1 MPFFDRMLS
10 CNACAWIIDWAFGSE
25 QMASI
30 LERLFKLKSHE
41 TTPKQELLA
50 GLTTFVTM
58 AYIVLVNPQ
67 IMSAAGMD
75 PGASFVGTCIAAALA
90 CFAMGLYANWPV
102 GLAPGMGLN
111 AFFTFTVVIEMG
123 YSWEIALGAV
133 FLAGILFV
141 LMSITPLRRWML
153 DSIPMNLRIAMG
165 SGVGLFVGFIGLK
178 SGGLI
183 IDNDANFLSLGD
195 FSKVETL
202 LAGLGFLLISVLAI
216 RKVPGAIILGVIA
229 VTVVGMIFGLI
240 QFQGFVS
247 MPPDLAPTFMKLDI
261 LGALDLAMV
270 SVVISFLFVNLFD
283 TAGTLLG
290 VANRANLVDSDG
302 NVKNLAR
309 ALKADSTS
317 SVVGA
322 FFGCAPV
329 TSYVE
334 SSAGVEAGGRTGLTA
349 VVVGIL
355 FLLAIFF
362 SPLAA
367 IVPAYATS
375 GALIYV
381 AILMLGGMEKL
392 DWSDTTELVPSL
404 IMIVMI
410 PLTFSIANGI
420 ALGFISY
427 VVIKAFVGE
436 IKSVSSGAWFL
447 FAIFVAKFVFL

>member
-1 MPFFDRMLS
+1 MT
-10 CNACAWIIDWAFGSE
+10 
-25 QMASI
+25 QI
-30 LERLFKLKSHE
+30 LERLFKLESHG
-41 TTPKQELLA
+41 TNPKKELIA

-58 AYIVLVNPQ
+58 AYIILVNPQ

-75 PGASFVGTCIAAALA
+75 PGASFVGTCIAAAFA

-123 YSWEIALGAV
+123 YSWEVALGAV

-141 LMSITPLRRWML
+141 IMSVTPLRRWML
-153 DSIPMNLRIAMG
+153 DSIPMNLRVAMG

-183 IDNDANFLSLGD
+183 VANDSNFLSLGD
-195 FSKVETL
+195 FSKTETV

-216 RKVPGAIILGVIA
+216 RKVPGAIILGVMV
-229 VTVVGMIFGLI
+229 VTVSAMLFGLV
-240 QFQGFVS
+240 QFQGLIS

-261 LGALDLAMV
+261 MGALDLTMV
-270 SVVISFLFVNLFD
+270 SIVISFLFVNLFD

-290 VANRANLVDSDG
+290 VANRANLIDENGD
-302 NVKNLAR
+302 VKNLDR

-349 VVVGIL
+349 VVVGLL

-362 SPLAA
+362 SPLAS

-427 VVIKAFVGE
+427 VVIKTSVGE
-436 IKSVSSGAWFL
+436 IKGISSGAWFL
-447 FAIFVAKFVFL
+447 FAIFIAKFIFL

>member
-1 MPFFDRMLS
+1 MTQL
-10 CNACAWIIDWAFGSE
+10 
-25 QMASI
+25 
-30 LERLFKLKSHE
+30 LERLFKLESHG
-41 TTPKQELLA
+41 TNPKKELIA

-58 AYIVLVNPQ
+58 AYIILVNPQ

-75 PGASFVGTCIAAALA
+75 PGASFVGTCIAAAFA

-123 YSWEIALGAV
+123 YSWEVALGAV

-141 LMSITPLRRWML
+141 IMSVTPLRRWML
-153 DSIPMNLRIAMG
+153 DSIPMNLRVAMG

-183 IDNDANFLSLGD
+183 VANDSNFLSLGD
-195 FSKVETL
+195 FSKTETV

-216 RKVPGAIILGVIA
+216 RKVPGAIILGVMV
-229 VTVVGMIFGLI
+229 VTVSAMLFGLV
-240 QFQGFVS
+240 QFQGLVS

-261 LGALDLAMV
+261 MGALDLTMV
-270 SVVISFLFVNLFD
+270 SIVISFLFVNLFD

-290 VANRANLVDSDG
+290 VANRANLIDENGD
-302 NVKNLAR
+302 VKNLDR

-317 SVVGA
+317 SVIGA

-329 TSYVE
+329 TSFVE

-349 VVVGIL
+349 VVVGLL

-362 SPLAA
+362 SPLAS

-447 FAIFVAKFVFL
+447 FAVFVAKFIFL

>member
-1 MPFFDRMLS
+1 MT
-10 CNACAWIIDWAFGSE
+10 
-25 QMASI
+25 QI
-30 LERLFKLKSHE
+30 LERLFKLESHG
-41 TTPKQELLA
+41 TNPKKELIA

-58 AYIVLVNPQ
+58 AYIILVNPQ

-75 PGASFVGTCIAAALA
+75 PGASFVGTCIAAAFA

-123 YSWEIALGAV
+123 YSWEVALGAV

-141 LMSITPLRRWML
+141 LMSVTPLRRWML
-153 DSIPMNLRIAMG
+153 DSIPMNLRVAMG

-183 IDNDANFLSLGD
+183 IANDSNFLSLGD
-195 FSKVETL
+195 FSKTETV
-202 LAGLGFLLISVLAI
+202 LAGLGFLLISVLSI
-216 RKVPGAIILGVIA
+216 RKVPGAIIVGVMVVTIA
-229 VTVVGMIFGLI
+229 AMLFGLV
-240 QFQGFVS
+240 QFHGLVS

-261 LGALDLAMV
+261 LGALDLTMV
-270 SVVISFLFVNLFD
+270 SIIISFLFVNLFD

-290 VANRANLVDSDG
+290 VANRANLIDENGD
-302 NVKNLAR
+302 VKNLDR

-349 VVVGIL
+349 VVVGLL

-392 DWSDTTELVPSL
+392 DWSDATELVPSL
-404 IMIVMI
+404 IMVVMI

-447 FAIFVAKFVFL
+447 FAIFVAKFIFL

>member
-1 MPFFDRMLS
+1 MT
-10 CNACAWIIDWAFGSE
+10 
-25 QMASI
+25 QI
-30 LERLFKLKSHE
+30 LERLFKLESHG
-41 TTPKQELLA
+41 TNPKKELIA

-58 AYIVLVNPQ
+58 AYIILVNPQ

-75 PGASFVGTCIAAALA
+75 PGASFVGTCIAAAFA

-123 YSWEIALGAV
+123 YSWEVALGAV

-141 LMSITPLRRWML
+141 IMSVTPLRRWML
-153 DSIPMNLRIAMG
+153 DSIPMNLRVAMG

-183 IDNDANFLSLGD
+183 VANDSNFLSLGD
-195 FSKVETL
+195 FSKTETV
-202 LAGLGFLLISVLAI
+202 LAGLGFLLISVLSI
-216 RKVPGAIILGVIA
+216 RKVPGAIIVGVMVVTIA
-229 VTVVGMIFGLI
+229 AMLFGLI
-240 QFQGFVS
+240 QFQGLVS

-261 LGALDLAMV
+261 LGALDLTMV

-290 VANRANLVDSDG
+290 VANRANLIDENGD
-302 NVKNLAR
+302 VKNLDR

-349 VVVGIL
+349 VVVGL
-355 FLLAIFF
+355 FFLLAIFF

-404 IMIVMI
+404 IMVVMI

-447 FAIFVAKFVFL
+447 FTIFVAKFIFL

>member
-1 MPFFDRMLS
+1 MTP
-10 CNACAWIIDWAFGSE
+10 
-25 QMASI
+25 I
-30 LERLFKLKSHE
+30 LERVFKLKSHG
-41 TTPKQELLA
+41 TTPKQELIA

-58 AYIVLVNPQ
+58 AYIILVNPQ

-111 AFFTFTVVIEMG
+111 AFFTFTVVIELG

-141 LMSITPLRRWML
+141 IMSITPLRRWML
-153 DSIPMNLRIAMG
+153 DSIPMNLRVAMG

-183 IDNDANFLSLGD
+183 VDNDANFLSLGD
-195 FSKVETL
+195 FSDTETL

-216 RKVPGAIILGVIA
+216 RKVPGSIILGVIA
-229 VTVVGMIFGLI
+229 VTVSGILLGLV

-247 MPPDLAPTFMKLDI
+247 APPDLAPTFLKLDI
-261 LGALDLAMV
+261 LGALDVAMV
-270 SVVISFLFVNLFD
+270 SIVISFLFVNLFD

-290 VANRANLVDSDG
+290 VANRANLIGSDG
-302 NVKNLAR
+302 KVKNLDR

-349 VVVGIL
+349 VVVGL
-355 FLLAIFF
+355 MFLLAIFF

-436 IKSVSSGAWFL
+436 IRSVSSGAWFL
-447 FAIFVAKFVFL
+447 FVIFVAKFIFL